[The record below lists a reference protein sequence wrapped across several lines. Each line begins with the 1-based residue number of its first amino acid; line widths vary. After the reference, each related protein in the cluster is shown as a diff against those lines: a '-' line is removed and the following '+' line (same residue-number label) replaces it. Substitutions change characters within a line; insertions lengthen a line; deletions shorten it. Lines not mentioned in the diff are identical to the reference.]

1 MKKKEKNFNAFS
13 ISVIAILLVAIC
25 GTGVYAYYQTQI
37 SAKGS
42 MRAKAWVFKATAGG
56 EELSEI
62 FSDSIGN
69 LQPGSKGSYTI
80 TVDATG
86 TEVDL
91 TYKIEL
97 GYAPESEKITN
108 LKFCTDEAC
117 ENELSS
123 TNTLTGEILASSTT
137 KTKDVKI
144 YYVWPYGDASSVAA
158 DTADAGKSVT
168 LNLKV
173 SGTQKNNS

>member
-1 MKKKEKNFNAFS
+1 MKKKDKNFNAFS

-37 SAKGS
+37 SAIGN
-42 MRAKAWVFKATAGG
+42 MRAKAWVFKATAGD
-56 EELSEI
+56 EELSET
-62 FSDSIGN
+62 FSDLIGN
-69 LQPGSKGSYTI
+69 LQPGSKGSYTV

-97 GYAPESEKITN
+97 GYASGSNTITN
-108 LKFCTDEAC
+108 LKFCTDAECA
-117 ENELSS
+117 NELSS
-123 TNTLTGEILASSTT
+123 TNTLTGEILASSSTR
-137 KTKDVKI
+137 TKDVKI
-144 YYVWPYGDASSVAA
+144 YYVWPYGDASSVTA

-168 LNLKV
+168 LDLKV
-173 SGTQKNNS
+173 TGTQKNNS

>member
-1 MKKKEKNFNAFS
+1 MKKKDKNFNAFS
-13 ISVIAILLVAIC
+13 ISVIAVLLVAIC

-37 SAKGS
+37 TGTGTMK
-42 MRAKAWVFKATAGG
+42 AKAWVFNAKG
-56 EELSEI
+56 EGKTMTDT
-62 FSDSIGN
+62 FSDTIGN
-69 LQPGSKGSYTI
+69 LQPGAKGSYTVTI
-80 TVDATG
+80 DATG

-91 TYKIEL
+91 TYKVEL
-97 GYAPESEKITN
+97 GYASTSEQITN

-137 KTKDVKI
+137 RTKDVKI
-144 YYVWPYGDASSVAA
+144 YYVWPYGDASSVTA

-173 SGTQKNNS
+173 TGTQKNNS